1 MLDVRRRAGQ
11 QQDMARSVLSFT
23 PVQIALGAL
32 MGGYMSLVQHTT
44 RWEMR
49 RSDAMREIA
58 ARGGGAIGAFW
69 HGRLLMSIALWPPRT
84 QQPAILVS
92 RSADGDVIARAAAHH
107 KVLGI
112 RGSTRKRRR
121 DGTHDDKGA
130 MSAYRA
136 MVRHIQEGGV
146 MAITPDGPKG
156 PRMRVTPGALR
167 LAEATGAPL
176 LAVTWSIRWRKVFNS
191 WDRFV
196 LPFPFSRGVIIWSEP
211 YHLPENPTAEDREA
225 ARIWLENTLIDM
237 TREADL
243 ACGVEP
249 VEPAPPA
256 GARGT

>member
-1 MLDVRRRAGQ
+1 
-11 QQDMARSVLSFT
+11 MARSILSYT
-23 PVQIALGAL
+23 PVQMALGAL
-32 MGGYMSLVQHTT
+32 MGGYMALVQHTT
-44 RWEMR
+44 RWEVR
-49 RSDAMREIA
+49 RADAMRAIA
-58 ARGGGAIGAFW
+58 AEGKGAIGAFW
-69 HGRLLMSIALWPPRT
+69 HGRLLMSIALWPKRT
-84 QQPAILVS
+84 QQTAILVS
-92 RSADGDVIARAAAHH
+92 RSVDGDIIARAAAHH

-121 DGTHDDKGA
+121 DGSLDDKGA

-136 MVRHIQEGGV
+136 MVRHLEEDGV

-156 PRMRVTPGALR
+156 PRMRVTPGAIR
-167 LAEATGAPL
+167 LAEATGVPI
-176 LAVTWSIRWRKVFNS
+176 LAVTWSIRARKVFNS

-211 YHLPENPTAEDREA
+211 YFLPEKASAQDREA
-225 ARIWLENTLIDM
+225 ARLWLEETLITL

-256 GARGT
+256 GARSA

>member
-1 MLDVRRRAGQ
+1 
-11 QQDMARSVLSFT
+11 MAKSVLSST

-32 MGGYMSLVQHTT
+32 MGGYMALVQHTT
-44 RWEMR
+44 RWEIR
-49 RSDAMREIA
+49 HGDAMRQLAAGGEGVIA
-58 ARGGGAIGAFW
+58 AFW

-92 RSADGDVIARAAAHH
+92 RSVDGDIIARAAAHH
-107 KVLGI
+107 KVAGI

-121 DGTHDDKGA
+121 DGTLDDKGA

-136 MVRHIQEGGV
+136 MVRHVEEGGV

-176 LAVTWSIRWRKVFNS
+176 LAVSWSIRWRKVFSS
-191 WDRFV
+191 WDAFV
-196 LPFPFSRGVIIWSEP
+196 LPFPFSRGVITWSEP
-211 YHLPENPTAEDREA
+211 YHLPENPTPQDREA
-225 ARIWLENTLIDM
+225 ARLWLENTLIAL
-237 TREADL
+237 TREADI

-256 GARGT
+256 AVRAV